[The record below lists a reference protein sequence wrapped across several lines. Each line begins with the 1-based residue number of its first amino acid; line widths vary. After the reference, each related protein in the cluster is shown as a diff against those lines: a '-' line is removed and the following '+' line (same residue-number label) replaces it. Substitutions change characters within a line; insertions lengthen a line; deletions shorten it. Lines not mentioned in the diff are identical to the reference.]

1 MTDLDHRWV
10 IAIDGPGAAG
20 KSTVARKLAE
30 QTGSLLF
37 DTGALYRAVTLAA
50 QRTGTPLDDEAAL
63 AQLASGLRIELRPP
77 SVEDGR
83 QADVLLDSEDVTW
96 AIRTPA
102 VDADVSEVSA
112 HPEVRRVLLDTQRT
126 IANGAHVVMVGRDI
140 GTVVAPDA
148 GFKVY
153 LDASVE
159 ERARRRLLDLQE
171 RDPDATYQTVLEDL
185 RRRDEYDS
193 GRESAP
199 LRAADDAVIV
209 ETDGRTIDEIVTE
222 LKQAVEAARAAE
234 AAPGPQV

>member
-30 QTGSLLF
+30 QTNSLLF
-37 DTGALYRAVTLAA
+37 DTGALYRTVTLAA
-50 QRTGTPLDDEAAL
+50 QRAGIPLSDSQ
-63 AQLASGLRIELRPP
+63 QLAELAAGLRIELCPP

-83 QADVLLDSEDVTW
+83 QVDVLLDDEDVTW
-96 AIRTPA
+96 AIRSPEIDAA
-102 VDADVSEVSA
+102 VSEISAHADV
-112 HPEVRRVLLDTQRT
+112 RRRLLDTQRN
-126 IANGAHVVMVGRDI
+126 IADGARVVMVGRDI
-140 GTVVAPDA
+140 GTVVAPQA

-171 RDPDATYQTVLEDL
+171 RGSDATYQDVLDDL

-193 GRESAP
+193 GRETAP
-199 LRAADDAVIV
+199 LRVAADALVFP
-209 ETDGRTIDEIVTE
+209 TDGKTVDEIVTS
-222 LKQAVEAARAAE
+222 LRVAVEAARAPLDVAE
-234 AAPGPQV
+234 